1 MLHMMI
7 YELFNSHN
15 PEINKSCTLR
25 NFRIILETK
34 FNISLS
40 KKQRKFMKQ
49 VLTEFM
55 NQQSNDE
62 NCFIQNTTNILS
74 GLKEKKTNN
83 QLNTSPI
90 LTSTPS
96 ILKSCVEDKH
106 IIEIKATQ
114 LEDHHEDCPLLPP
127 DLMYV
132 NRQLESYE
140 CIVSARQTYKILAGG
155 EDWESKRSRR
165 KYLKRSKYISL
176 FEYSNLIILNWN
188 TLGDFNVEVQLG
200 NNELTYIKVRQAPEG
215 LTSGIKNLHKRL
227 SMERLGNSRN
237 SSGDGGKMF
246 SLGIFKNETEFK
258 ITEKN
263 EDVQQ
268 MVSNIAKKRK
278 EWVQLEFKNEFEIDY
293 DGKIDLPYLNESIS
307 DFMVHSI
314 SLANSSHYDI
324 NDGSITTSTWIEESA
339 GNTTNWFLLFPNVT
353 CHKNGIRDT
362 ESVNKSNGFSADT
375 NNRATAIQLFDG
387 CTVNWDASKLRHS
400 SSQVTY
406 KSRNKGTS
414 GGNCQVRKRR
424 STVNK
429 K

>member
-1 MLHMMI
+1 
-7 YELFNSHN
+7 
-15 PEINKSCTLR
+15 
-25 NFRIILETK
+25 
-34 FNISLS
+34 
-40 KKQRKFMKQ
+40 
-49 VLTEFM
+49 
-55 NQQSNDE
+55 
-62 NCFIQNTTNILS
+62 
-74 GLKEKKTNN
+74 
-83 QLNTSPI
+83 
-90 LTSTPS
+90 
-96 ILKSCVEDKH
+96 
-106 IIEIKATQ
+106 
-114 LEDHHEDCPLLPP
+114 
-127 DLMYV
+127 
-132 NRQLESYE
+132 
-140 CIVSARQTYKILAGG
+140 
-155 EDWESKRSRR
+155 
-165 KYLKRSKYISL
+165 
-176 FEYSNLIILNWN
+176 
-188 TLGDFNVEVQLG
+188 
-200 NNELTYIKVRQAPEG
+200 
-215 LTSGIKNLHKRL
+215 
-227 SMERLGNSRN
+227 
-237 SSGDGGKMF
+237 MF

-258 ITEKN
+258 ITERN